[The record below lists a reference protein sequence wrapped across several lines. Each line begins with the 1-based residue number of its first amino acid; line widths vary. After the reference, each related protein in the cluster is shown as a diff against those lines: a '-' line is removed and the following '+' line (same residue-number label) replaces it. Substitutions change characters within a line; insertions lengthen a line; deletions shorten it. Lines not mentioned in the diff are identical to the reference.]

1 MNDKKEKQQP
11 AESSAEPLTKKVAK
25 FSALIYLGLAITVV
39 IVATVGIFN
48 MSYDYDVDL
57 GQISLPD
64 MDISDISMPDF
75 SLPDIDNSTDSPV
88 NNEQSGVTD
97 EIQSSDTTEEPPVIK
112 YYCPVKGEIIKNY
125 SMDALV
131 FSQTM
136 GDYRVHSGIDI
147 AADEGTPVI
156 CFADGVVESVT
167 EDYFYGTTVA
177 VAHTDGSVSYYMNLA
192 PDLAANIIAGNKVLA
207 GQQLGSV
214 GKTARCESAD
224 PTHLHFEI
232 RVDGVLTDPKEELPQ

>member
-57 GQISLPD
+57 DQISLPD

-75 SLPDIDNSTDSPV
+75 SLPDIDNSIDSPV

-97 EIQSSDTTEEPPVIK
+97 EIQSSDTSEESPVIK

-147 AADEGTPVI
+147 AAEEGTPVI
-156 CFADGVVESVT
+156 
-167 EDYFYGTTVA
+167 
-177 VAHTDGSVSYYMNLA
+177 
-192 PDLAANIIAGNKVLA
+192 
-207 GQQLGSV
+207 
-214 GKTARCESAD
+214 
-224 PTHLHFEI
+224 
-232 RVDGVLTDPKEELPQ
+232 

>member
-1 MNDKKEKQQP
+1 MNDKQEKQK
-11 AESSAEPLTKKVAK
+11 STDNSAEPLTKKVAK

-48 MSYDYDVDL
+48 MSYDYDLSLDP
-57 GQISLPD
+57 ISIPD

-97 EIQSSDTTEEPPVIK
+97 EIQSNDSSIEPPVIK
-112 YYCPVKGEIIKNY
+112 YYYPVKGEILKNY
-125 SMDALV
+125 SMEALV
-131 FSQTM
+131 FSETM
-136 GDYRVHSGIDI
+136 GDYRVHTGIDI
-147 AADEGTPVI
+147 AAAEGTPVV

-167 EDYFYGTTVA
+167 DDFFYGTTVA

-192 PDLAANIIAGNKVLA
+192 PELAANIIAGNKVLA

-214 GKTARCESAD
+214 GNTARCENAD
-224 PTHLHFEI
+224 PSHLHFEI
-232 RVDGVLTDPKEELPQ
+232 RVDGVLTDPKNELPS